1 MKPLALRGVTVAIA
15 MVLLAFQVA
24 LAQWVAVARSVKR
37 MRTNDLDVAT
47 VMLEAKPERVY
58 QTVIGAA
65 TGDTKLKIIN
75 RDDAVRLVE
84 FTNGSRNVAIQVDA
98 VAEGLTQLTIGA
110 TSPKPRQQSTTD
122 LVLEQVLKVCQQMG
136 VSCSVAGH

>member
-1 MKPLALRGVTVAIA
+1 MKSPGLRGITIGIA
-15 MVLLAFQVA
+15 MVLLASQVA
-24 LAQWVAVARSVKR
+24 PAQWVAIARSVKR
-37 MRTNDLDVAT
+37 MRTNDLDVAM

-58 QTVIGAA
+58 QTVIATT
-65 TGDTKLKIIN
+65 TGDTRLKIVN
-75 RDDAVRLVE
+75 RDDTNRLVE

-110 TSPKPRQQSTTD
+110 PSPKRRQKSTTD

-136 VSCSVAGH
+136 VNCTVAGH

>member
-1 MKPLALRGVTVAIA
+1 MKPLGLRGVTVTIA

-37 MRTNDLDVAT
+37 MRTKDLDVAT

-65 TGDTKLKIIN
+65 TGDTKFKIIN
-75 RDDAVRLVE
+75 RDDAIRLVE

-110 TSPKPRQQSTTD
+110 TSPKPRQKSTTD

-136 VSCSVAGH
+136 VSCSVAGY

>member
-1 MKPLALRGVTVAIA
+1 MNSPGLRGVTVTIA

-58 QTVIGAA
+58 QTVVGAA
-65 TGDTKLKIIN
+65 TGDTKFKITN
-75 RDDAVRLVE
+75 RDDAIRLVE

-110 TSPKPRQQSTTD
+110 TSPKRKQKSTTD

-136 VSCSVAGH
+136 VSCSVAGR

>member
-122 LVLEQVLKVCQQMG
+122 LVLEQVLMVCQQMG

>member
-1 MKPLALRGVTVAIA
+1 MNPLGLRGVTATIA
-15 MVLLAFQVA
+15 TVLLASQVA
-24 LAQWVAVARSVKR
+24 PAQWVAIARSVKR
-37 MRTNDLDVAT
+37 MRTNDLDVAM

-65 TGDTKLKIIN
+65 TGDKNFKIIN
-75 RDDAVRLVE
+75 RDDANRLVE
-84 FTNGSRNVAIQVDA
+84 LTNGSRKVAIQVDA

-110 TSPKPRQQSTTD
+110 TSPKRKQKSTTD

-136 VSCSVAGH
+136 VNCMVAGH

>member
-1 MKPLALRGVTVAIA
+1 MRPLGLRGVTVTIA

-75 RDDAVRLVE
+75 RDDAIRLVE

-110 TSPKPRQQSTTD
+110 TSPKPRQKSTTD

-136 VSCSVAGH
+136 VSCSVAGY